1 MDLCLRENQIY
12 LTVSSDIGAQCLK
25 NGREGIHPRAKDIMV
40 YYELHM
46 NCNHCTIMLGS
57 KDGGRQFM
65 HINSHYQRVVGE
77 V

>member
-46 NCNHCTIMLGS
+46 NCNQVLSGLG
-57 KDGGRQFM
+57 
-65 HINSHYQRVVGE
+65 QRMGQAIHAH
-77 V
+77 